1 MIDYNISQISFFVA
15 DFPNTKGSSP
25 KAKKTL
31 LDHKEENISSTYF
44 VWLQWVESMAGAGAN
59 QYTFH
64 YEATEDPTGCIR
76 KIREAGMKV
85 GSRKHVSSL
94 LWLR

>member
-1 MIDYNISQISFFVA
+1 MIDKNIPQISCSVA
-15 DFPNTKGSSP
+15 DFHNTKGPVS
-25 KAKKTL
+25 KQKKHYLIT
-31 LDHKEENISSTYF
+31 KVENISSTYF

-85 GSRKHVSSL
+85 RSRKHLSSL